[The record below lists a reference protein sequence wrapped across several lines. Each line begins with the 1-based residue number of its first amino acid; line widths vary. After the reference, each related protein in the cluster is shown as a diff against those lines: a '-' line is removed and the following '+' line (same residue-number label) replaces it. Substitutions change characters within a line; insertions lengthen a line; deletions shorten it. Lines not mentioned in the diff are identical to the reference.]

1 MKLFYILMFL
11 GLNFYVFH
19 LNSKQYIFSFQ
30 KVLIGLFLLAI
41 ILVAHLQ
48 LYPSLGLFSP
58 ILLYNLVMFS
68 ASPILIK
75 LIMMFNIFVL
85 KFLQGYIN
93 SSSNQ
98 VDKLSGVVGF
108 LSSWGIYLF
117 IYLFQLVVILNDGF
131 RDHYVEILSSK

>member
-1 MKLFYILMFL
+1 MKVFYILVFL
-11 GLNFYVFH
+11 GLNFFVFH
-19 LNSKQYIFSFQ
+19 LNSKQDMFSFQ
-30 KVLIGLFLLAI
+30 KVLVGLLLLAAI
-41 ILVAHLQ
+41 FVAHVQ
-48 LYPSLGLFSP
+48 LYPSLGLFAP
-58 ILLYNLVMFS
+58 ILFSNLVMFS

-75 LIMMFNIFVL
+75 FFMRFNIFVL
-85 KFLQGYIN
+85 KSFQGYIN

-98 VDKLSGVVGF
+98 VDKLSGIIGF